1 MTCEFDLFQIQGSK
15 TRLALAAILRHAYQ
29 SPIEDGCVC
38 IRSRMVDE
46 VTARRLGSVLFSP
59 MMILDATR
67 YQPVFS
73 QLTTSTYG
81 PFEDNEELKW
91 FEFDPIFLELLMR
104 MEPKELESLIG
115 WLLERVKPE
124 LKTSVDIRFE

>member
-29 SPIEDGCVC
+29 SPIEDGCIS

-59 MMILDATR
+59 MMILWN
-67 YQPVFS
+67 
-73 QLTTSTYG
+73 L
-81 PFEDNEELKW
+81 
-91 FEFDPIFLELLMR
+91 
-104 MEPKELESLIG
+104 
-115 WLLERVKPE
+115 
-124 LKTSVDIRFE
+124 